1 MVETT
6 FTADVKGKYL
16 IQMCRQDLVFD
27 DNRQAIF
34 IDYDDFVPASSIE
47 VYVGMSG
54 PGSKKDIS
62 GATISGVSNKVYT
75 GDSITQ
81 SPTVK
86 LGGKT
91 LVNGTDY
98 YVTYKSTTYSGGTNI
113 VDTGTVEMTV
123 HGKGGYTGTVSKSFR
138 ITPKQLTEDMVKLT
152 PSSLIY
158 NGELQKPQVTV
169 MYGSVRLADAVDY
182 TLNNEGGTEAGKY
195 LVSVTAR
202 SNNYTG
208 SVTKK
213 YVIGSWDA
221 AAAEV
226 LTDKI
231 MEVRGVLGQYLDAD
245 RSALQTALNEAEQL
259 FASPE
264 TTTAQ
269 MNQAVKKLNT
279 LKTAAEKN
287 LAKRKAE
294 EKAAKQ
300 LPSAKDTEKNILA
313 QKTDKDP
320 AGSAFTPLKLRS
332 TKQG

>member
-1 MVETT
+1 
-6 FTADVKGKYL
+6 
-16 IQMCRQDLVFD
+16 
-27 DNRQAIF
+27 
-34 IDYDDFVPASSIE
+34 
-47 VYVGMSG
+47 
-54 PGSKKDIS
+54 
-62 GATISGVSNKVYT
+62 
-75 GDSITQ
+75 
-81 SPTVK
+81 
-86 LGGKT
+86 
-91 LVNGTDY
+91 
-98 YVTYKSTTYSGGTNI
+98 
-113 VDTGTVEMTV
+113 
-123 HGKGGYTGTVSKSFR
+123 
-138 ITPKQLTEDMVKLT
+138 
-152 PSSLIY
+152 
-158 NGELQKPQVTV
+158 